1 MKKLVFV
8 FGVIVLVFLSC
19 NVVKEDQKVD
29 INNIEIA
36 VDEKTFDIKM
46 QEWTDYNL
54 SNYSYKYSIKTLESN
69 PAPLVANIK
78 ITNNELKKENID
90 WLQFGVNKK
99 EDFTQE
105 NWREMCESVDDWQG
119 YSITSMFEKI
129 KEIIKKE
136 KQKSDDNSGH
146 FSKIELEYGNQ
157 IPYIKRAELFFT
169 NSSSHNEN
177 DDIDGGVSTTV
188 IEISDFSV
196 EE

>member
-1 MKKLVFV
+1 MKKIVFV
-8 FGVIVLVFLSC
+8 FGAIVLVFLSC
-19 NVVKEDQKVD
+19 NVVKEDQKID

-46 QEWTDYNL
+46 QEWTNYNL

-99 EDFTQE
+99 EDFPQE
-105 NWREMCESVDDWQG
+105 SWQEMCESVDDWQG

-129 KEIIKKE
+129 KEIIEKE
-136 KQKSDDNSGH
+136 KQKSDNNSGH

-169 NSSSHNEN
+169 NYSSHNEN
-177 DDIDGGVSTTV
+177 DDVDGGFSTTV